1 MKLLWK
7 LEVCRMVEVSDLEAA
22 MDLGGHMQIYVQSF
36 FRQVQMLLELLSGF
50 SIIIRIGS

>member
-22 MDLGGHMQIYVQSF
+22 MDLGGHMQILRTIF
-36 FRQVQMLLELLSGF
+36 FPASADAVGTPVW
-50 SIIIRIGS
+50 I